1 MGFRFAGANV
11 NHPIDEKRFSAAVL
25 LKTRQVG
32 LPRRLLD
39 FSISV
44 FPIKLPDILHR
55 YLCDAA
61 SWKHLPNN
69 HPLGGLNASEL
80 IPAQR
85 YQLLFSNG
93 GAGLQFNPRCDC
105 LAPFFVWNSY
115 NCAILQGWMPPNYL
129 LNLTGKYI
137 EASADNEVLPT
148 CRSCP

>member
-69 HPLGGLNASEL
+69 HPLGGLNTSEL

-115 NCAILQGWMPPNYL
+115 NAQSCRAGCRQITCSTSPGNILKPPL
-129 LNLTGKYI
+129 I
-137 EASADNEVLPT
+137 M
-148 CRSCP
+148 RSCPLGRSCP